1 VLLGRH
7 SSSELLLT
15 HFKEFALRGNM
26 KSAVVL
32 LGVVLLLSFPT
43 YAQEHFLATQNLPDA
58 ASAQTFWTVQTKVDF
73 AIFSAELAADAITT
87 QQGLNRGMREMNPLA
102 RPFVTRG
109 AAGQAAGSAISMGA
123 AIGMAYLLHR
133 THHYKAE
140 RIAVR
145 LLVLGEGAVVARNF
159 AVLR

>member
-1 VLLGRH
+1 
-7 SSSELLLT
+7 
-15 HFKEFALRGNM
+15 M

-32 LGVVLLLSFPT
+32 LVLALLLTFPA
-43 YAQEHFLATQNLPDA
+43 YAQEHFVATQNLPDTP
-58 ASAQTFWTVQTKVDF
+58 SAQKFWTVQTKVDF

-145 LLVLGEGAVVARNF
+145 LLVFGEGAVVARNV